1 MPDETE
7 ENLATDEQPGYDS
20 ESADH
25 SGDLIGPEVEYYDQF
40 SGYAS
45 NSLDAEY
52 KEPSGYQPG
61 EKPEQE

>member
-25 SGDLIGPEVEYYDQF
+25 SGDLIGPEVEYYD
-40 SGYAS
+40 
-45 NSLDAEY
+45 
-52 KEPSGYQPG
+52 
-61 EKPEQE
+61 